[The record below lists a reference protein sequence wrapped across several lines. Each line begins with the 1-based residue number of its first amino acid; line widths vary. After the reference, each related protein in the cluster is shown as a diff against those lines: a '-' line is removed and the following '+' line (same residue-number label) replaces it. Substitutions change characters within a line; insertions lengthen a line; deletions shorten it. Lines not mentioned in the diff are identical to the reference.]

1 MRRPSK
7 SHITMYN
14 TKGTHVNLETEKWN
28 ENRKNSKRKNH
39 PALHQDIGKFKT

>member
-14 TKGTHVNLETEKWN
+14 TNGAHVNLETEKWN
-28 ENRKNSKRKNH
+28 ENRKNRKRKIIL
-39 PALHQDIGKFKT
+39 PSTKTLEN